1 MLLIRDA
8 RQAAFRNA
16 DGLLD
21 GMMRRGRS
29 DSLLRHRP
37 VGFAAECDGL
47 EDPPYAHTIGS
58 ASHLAPGLCDRAG
71 DNLQDRA
78 STVGAWRGSQSKRHM
93 HFFKELL
100 SLRLRKTNSQPGEA
114 RQ

>member
-29 DSLLRHRP
+29 DSRLRHRP
-37 VGFAAECDGL
+37 VDFVAECDGL
-47 EDPPYAHTIGS
+47 EDLPS
-58 ASHLAPGLCDRAG
+58 ARTTGNANHLAPGLRGTTG
-71 DNLQDRA
+71 D
-78 STVGAWRGSQSKRHM
+78 K
-93 HFFKELL
+93 
-100 SLRLRKTNSQPGEA
+100 LRDQVSSVA
-114 RQ
+114 V